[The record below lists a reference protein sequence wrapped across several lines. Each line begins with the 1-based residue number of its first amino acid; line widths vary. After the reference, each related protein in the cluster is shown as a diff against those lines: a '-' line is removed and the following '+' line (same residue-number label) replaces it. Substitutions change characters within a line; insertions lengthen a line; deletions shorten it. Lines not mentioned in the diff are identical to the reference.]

1 MLPILRIIPVGG
13 VFLAIMILVLAL
25 SPPDGSHPRRV
36 SGVMPA
42 RGPLQPIEEHPE
54 WRQFLI
60 VAAVRRADELSRL
73 RDLPDTPVRSDM
85 TVPESTQTNEKETPV
100 NEKVAGLPVER
111 LDADP
116 EDTTGSIPD
125 LPGATIPVEIG
136 AASSAELPTAA
147 PEEKLPVIKP
157 RRAKMPSESRRRP
170 VRIRQVKPTKPTT
183 PAPQNIFEAL
193 FGSLTTQQASNQ
205 ATNQRPTGRGDT
217 PAR

>member
-36 SGVMPA
+36 SGVMPS
-42 RGPLQPIEEHPE
+42 RGPLQQIEEHPE
-54 WRQFLI
+54 WRQFLM
-60 VAAVRRADELSRL
+60 VAALRRADELGRL
-73 RDLPDTPVRSDM
+73 RDLPDAPL
-85 TVPESTQTNEKETPV
+85 ETQAKENDTPV
-100 NEKVAGLPVER
+100 NDKVAGLPVER

-116 EDTTGSIPD
+116 EDATGSIPD

-147 PEEKLPVIKP
+147 PEEKPPVIKP

-170 VRIRQVKPTKPTT
+170 VRVRQVKPAKPPA

-193 FGSLTTQQASNQ
+193 FGSLSTKQASNQ
-205 ATNQRPTGRGDT
+205 TTSQQPTGRSDT